1 MYLDLND
8 VEGVKDM
15 GIHSWIQEKI
25 ELSQFVVILCSTGA
39 RFKCAKNR
47 QFKMKQEREVWV
59 LDLGSDQNLFWQMSF
74 SSIEKLN
81 KRMKP

>member
-8 VEGVKDM
+8 VDGVKDM

>member
-8 VEGVKDM
+8 VDGVKDM
-15 GIHSWIQEKI
+15 GIYSWIQEKI

-47 QFKMKQEREVWV
+47 QFRMKQEREVWV
-59 LDLGSDQNLFWQMSF
+59 YGFLPNYLIVN
-74 SSIEKLN
+74 EKKN
-81 KRMKP
+81 VENET